1 MYIDC
6 CSRTVL
12 TNCGMFVC
20 VCFQMSEYVTATG
33 ERLYPVGERGIYA
46 SQTNWRGER
55 LVHVRYYSEDLKP
68 SRKGIALRPNEFED
82 LLTVLPTFVRDESE
96 EEEEED
102 RKPSKKSSKT
112 KKRKSDEDCASSSDR
127 GSGKKRQYND
137 K

>member
-82 LLTVLPTFVRDESE
+82 LLKVLPTFVQDDSE
-96 EEEEED
+96 EEEED
-102 RKPSKKSSKT
+102 GKPSKKSSKT